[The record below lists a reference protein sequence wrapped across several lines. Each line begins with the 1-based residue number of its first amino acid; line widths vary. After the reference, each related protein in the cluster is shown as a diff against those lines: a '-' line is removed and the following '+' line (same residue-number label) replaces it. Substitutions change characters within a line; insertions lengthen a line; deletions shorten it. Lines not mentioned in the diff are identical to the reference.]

1 MDTSGPPVRHPSERR
16 RWYLDHG
23 VVFSLATGLAAGC
36 VPVLIA
42 FPLRIDA
49 GSAVMLAALAV
60 LSVIADRNHIVLT
73 RDVRG
78 GVMIDHLRLSAGGVL
93 LVVTVTVAGPLP
105 AAAIQAA
112 LELSPRRPITT
123 YDRLLNLS
131 SYGWGALV
139 ATGMLALLGHPWNH
153 LGDGA
158 AVAAAVAAAV
168 GAYYL
173 TAYAI
178 VRGVGSFLPGEQP
191 VLASIRRE
199 LLPTLPAIALMAV
212 VGALTAT
219 LTDAFGAIGLLPVA
233 VAVLAP
239 KCFSMIVARTS
250 PPSSLLAP
258 DVARK
263 RYATALAVQLRLP
276 ARTRRVLVA
285 ASQRS
290 EGEHW
295 PRFTADGLRYEVGVA
310 RFYREEWYDGGGRL
324 GLGGRLIPVESRVL
338 AVATAWAELTAKG
351 TAELSDQDAIRVLE
365 REQISSRRFD
375 PQVLAAARDVVD
387 SAAG

>member
-1 MDTSGPPVRHPSERR
+1 MDISDPPLRHPTVRR
-16 RWYLDHG
+16 GWYLDHG
-23 VVFSLATGLAAGC
+23 VVFGLAAGLAAGC
-36 VPVLIA
+36 VPLLVA
-42 FPLRIDA
+42 FPLTIDA
-49 GSAVMLAALAV
+49 GSAVTLAALAV

-105 AAAIQAA
+105 AAAIQAV

-139 ATGMLALLGHPWNH
+139 ATGMLALLGHPWDH
-153 LGDGA
+153 IGHGA
-158 AVAAAVAAAV
+158 GAGAAVAAAV

-178 VRGVGSFLPGEQP
+178 VRGVGSFLSGEQP

-212 VGALTAT
+212 VGAVAAT
-219 LTDAFGAIGLLPVA
+219 LTDALGAIGLLPVA
-233 VAVLAP
+233 VAVIAP
-239 KCFSMIVARTS
+239 KCVSMIVARTS
-250 PPSSLLAP
+250 PPSSMLPA

-263 RYATALAVQLRLP
+263 RYANVLADQLRLP

-285 ASQRS
+285 ASQRT
-290 EGEHW
+290 EVERW
-295 PRFTADGLRYEVGVA
+295 PRFTVDGLRYEVGVA
-310 RFYREEWYDGGGRL
+310 RFYREECYDGGGRL
-324 GLGGRLIPVESRVL
+324 GLSGRLIPVESRVL
-338 AVATAWAELTAKG
+338 AVASAWAELTAKG
-351 TAELSDQDAIRVLE
+351 TAELSDQDAIRALE
-365 REQISSRRFD
+365 RGQITSRRFD